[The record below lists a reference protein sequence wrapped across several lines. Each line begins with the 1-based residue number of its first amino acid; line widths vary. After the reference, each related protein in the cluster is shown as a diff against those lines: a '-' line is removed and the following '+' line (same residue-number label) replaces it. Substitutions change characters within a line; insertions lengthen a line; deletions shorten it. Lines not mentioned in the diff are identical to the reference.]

1 MEYKYG
7 SPIIKA
13 IILIAILAGIPLCN
27 LNARVVKEDFK
38 YFNMPG
44 SFTTVKSIGEVPAE
58 VPLVEM
64 DKDKDKDSSNYRTV
78 YGFVETGVLEA
89 AAYGI
94 GYQINKTFSV
104 ALKMSYCWTGHVEFL
119 PSISYGPGIILSLH
133 NKFLFFNVINIEYSF
148 FSASNLLENISTTFP
163 VGGDA
168 CVNIGRENIYAKGV
182 NFFWA
187 VGVNFNYL
195 KNWSPD
201 TYAPCVKLGLN
212 INI

>member
-1 MEYKYG
+1 MKYKYG
-7 SPIIKA
+7 SPITKA
-13 IILIAILAGIPLCN
+13 IIMIIILAGIPLCN

-38 YFNMPG
+38 YLSKPG
-44 SFTTVKSIGEVPAE
+44 SFTTVNSIGEVPAE
-58 VPLVEM
+58 APLVEM
-64 DKDKDKDSSNYRTV
+64 AQDKDSSNYRTV

-94 GYQINKTFSV
+94 GYQINKTLSV
-104 ALKMSYCWTGHVEFL
+104 ALKMSYCWTGHAEFM
-119 PSISYGPGIILSLH
+119 PSLSYGPGIILSIH
-133 NKFLFFNVINIEYSF
+133 NKVLFFNVMNIEYSF
-148 FSASNLLENISTTFP
+148 FSASNLSKNISTTFP

-182 NFFWA
+182 SFFWA
-187 VGVNFNYL
+187 AGVNFNYL